1 MTSTSNPIQLTE
13 ELKSRIKKS
22 LKQVCVE
29 QHSAPNKQLLKDMPG
44 RITLAC
50 PYCGVSSQDDT
61 KKRGHLYWDTL
72 QYHCYNCSHHTNLH
86 TFLKDHQVRMP
97 NTGDSFTIIDYIKAN
112 KSQVTQDEVLQN
124 QSLASVQELALTVDE
139 FKQVFG
145 ARSIEPGDWIWFQ
158 LKDRL
163 LHNKADEFLF
173 SPKGNRLWILNR
185 GLEGKIIG
193 AQSRRMKGYGS
204 RYLTYDLPKIYEEW
218 KKPLDL
224 DQHELNKLAKA
235 STLFGIM
242 QVNFQQPVTL
252 FEGPLDAKFM
262 HNSLALATAGRSTE
276 EFDEMATVR
285 YMFDNDKTG
294 KKKMAEKLKKGRS
307 VFMWS
312 KFLDDF
318 KLDTYNIKDLNDLVK
333 VCYQQKSDAWKQI
346 ENYFTSS
353 SLDLWY
359 V

>member
-1 MTSTSNPIQLTE
+1 
-13 ELKSRIKKS
+13 
-22 LKQVCVE
+22 
-29 QHSAPNKQLLKDMPG
+29 
-44 RITLAC
+44 
-50 PYCGVSSQDDT
+50 
-61 KKRGHLYWDTL
+61 
-72 QYHCYNCSHHTNLH
+72 
-86 TFLKDHQVRMP
+86 MP
-97 NTGDSFTIIDYIKAN
+97 NSGDSFTIIDYIKAN
-112 KSQVTQDEVLQN
+112 KTQVSQEQVLQN
-124 QSLASVQELALTVDE
+124 ASLASVQEKALTVAE
-139 FKQVFG
+139 FKQIFG
-145 ARSIEPGDWIWFQ
+145 AKEIEPGDWIWFQ

-173 SPKGNRLWILNR
+173 SPKGNRLWILNK
-185 GLEGKIIG
+185 GMEGKIIG

-204 RYLTYDLPKIYEEW
+204 RYLTYDLPKLYEEW
-218 KKPLDL
+218 NKPLEL
-224 DQHELNKLAKA
+224 PQEELNKLAKA

-285 YMFDNDKTG
+285 YMFDNDTTG
-294 KKKMAEKLKKGRS
+294 KKKMAEKLKKGRP

-312 KFLDDF
+312 KFLTDF

-346 ENYFTSS
+346 EKYFTSS
-353 SLDLWY
+353 ELDLWY